1 MLCYFCS
8 SLSFSQLLPVVL
20 TLVFLLFQGFSSDS
34 SFFVVFFICFFL
46 QVIELILCC
55 FSDQRATQTT
65 YYTQVLQY
73 THTHKITVRS
83 ALWLTSDL
91 FYRYV
96 ISLISLFRTI
106 VQPKMPHFSQSS
118 SSSGL
123 AGKTTHHHNSCF
135 GLHTSLYLFGTFF
148 YLFIYITVKSYI

>member
-1 MLCYFCS
+1 M
-8 SLSFSQLLPVVL
+8 SFSQFLSVDL

-34 SFFVVFFICFFL
+34 SHLVVFFICFFL

-55 FSDQRATQTT
+55 FSDQRPGQTT
-65 YYTQVLQY
+65 YCAQVLQY
-73 THTHKITVRS
+73 THTHTHKLTVRS

-106 VQPKMPHFSQSS
+106 VQPKTPHFSQSS

-135 GLHTSLYLFGTFF
+135 GLHTSLSLFKNV
-148 YLFIYITVKSYI
+148 FISQ